1 MTTYYDLC
9 LTWCW
14 EFDADFTRLFVA
26 ACQQRGLSV
35 LQVTHAGLAETIV
48 ALESDQ
54 ISFSA
59 FLDRT
64 EYEAPFEPIFQYVHQ
79 SGIFWINPRETA
91 FWAEDKATMH
101 LELLTAGLNTPFTII
116 LPPYQQQQSLP
127 ALDISPLGARFVIKP
142 TFGGGGQGVLM
153 DATSFEQVLERRTE
167 FPHLK
172 YLLQETITPQRIQ
185 DRDAWFRVIY
195 CAGEC
200 FPCWWDPHT
209 HIYSLVTSSEEESLG
224 LAMLCV
230 MIQQIA
236 ALARLEFFSTE
247 IALNAAQQW
256 VVVDYVNDQI
266 DMRLQSQA
274 QDGVP
279 DAVVLR
285 VTELLAGLVEV
296 ALRT

>member
-1 MTTYYDLC
+1 MTTNYDLC

-14 EFDADFTRLFVA
+14 EFDADFTRLFEA

-35 LQVTHAGLAETIV
+35 LLVTHANLADTIA
-48 ALESDQ
+48 ALECDQ
-54 ISFSA
+54 ICFSA

-64 EYEAPFEPIFQYVHQ
+64 EYEAPFEPIFKYVQ
-79 SGIFWINPRETA
+79 KSGIFWINPRETA

-101 LELLTAGLNTPFTII
+101 LELVTAGLNTPFTII
-116 LPPYQQQQSLP
+116 LPPYEHQPGLP
-127 ALDISPLGARFVIKP
+127 TLDIGPLGERFVIKP

-153 DATSFEQVLERRTE
+153 DATSFDQVLERRTE

-185 DRDAWFRVIY
+185 DRNAWFRVIY

-209 HIYSLVTSSEEESLG
+209 HIYSLVTSSEEQSLG
-224 LAMLCV
+224 LTMLRL
-230 MIQQIA
+230 MIRQIA

-247 IALNAAQQW
+247 IALSPAQQW

-279 DAVVLR
+279 DEVVR
-285 VTELLAGLVEV
+285 QVADLLAGLVEV
-296 ALRT
+296 TLKT